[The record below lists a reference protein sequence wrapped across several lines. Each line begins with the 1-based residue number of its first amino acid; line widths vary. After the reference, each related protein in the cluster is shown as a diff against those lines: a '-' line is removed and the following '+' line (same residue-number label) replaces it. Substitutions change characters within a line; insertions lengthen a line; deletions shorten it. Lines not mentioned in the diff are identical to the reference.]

1 MTINKTSKE
10 ETPNLA
16 KACMHSPTLNAA
28 LLRILISSAENS
40 KLALRDAVKVLEG
53 ATKEIEGGNLSRI
66 REMYLSQAVS
76 LDCLF
81 IKLAVMAQ
89 ENTGLKQYQALFN
102 LALKAQAQS
111 RATLQALVDL
121 ERPKSVVF
129 MKQANIAHGHQ
140 QVNNDPSSN
149 LKNRTEPN
157 ELLEEQFDGVDTRA
171 QSATKKSH
179 PPLEAMGKINR
190 SQNRQRQSSE
200 R

>member
-1 MTINKTSKE
+1 MNKVSKKK
-10 ETPNLA
+10 TPNIA

-28 LLRILISSAENS
+28 LLRTLISSTENS
-40 KLALRDAVKVLEG
+40 KLVLRDAVKVLEG

-111 RATLQALVDL
+111 RTTLQALVDL

-129 MKQANIAHGHQ
+129 MKQANIAQGHQ
-140 QVNNDPSSN
+140 QVNNGLSSN
-149 LKNRTEPN
+149 LRNRTEPN

-179 PPLEAMGKINR
+179 SALEAMGKIHR
-190 SQNRQRQSSE
+190 PQNNQRQSSKF
-200 R
+200 